1 MKPKKLITALIILA
15 ILIAVA
21 MVAWNRFGKQTGG
34 DITPTPTA
42 TATVAPTEGAEP
54 TTEPTKEPAATETP
68 TPTEEPAVTNAP
80 VPTAEP
86 TPEPTAEPTEAP
98 MPTEEPTPTAEPTP
112 TEIPVHVHA
121 WEKKEVKPTCTEG
134 GRTWEEC
141 ACGEVQNE
149 VIMDALGHGELIYT
163 VISSPTVETEGEY
176 EETCSLCGEIV
187 NKGNIVKLSPTP
199 VPTST
204 PTPTPTNTPTPT
216 PTNTPTPTPTSTPT
230 PKPTNTPVPTA
241 TSTPIPSPTA
251 KPVFGEIVIGGG
263 ETNISLTSMEPVE
276 YVITLVGDP
285 GATELEYTLSRNDL
299 LNVRLEQGTTD
310 RQYSIKLQANG
321 MNGKTGIVLTLY
333 GKDEYGN
340 RTVCDEVTLS
350 VKVDLK
356 AYDPV
361 ADGYPYYVETWTYEG
376 ITVELWAKS
385 EKSSAGVMIFTGEG
399 VVTRKTTSIAAGWT
413 TKNDYFQW
421 LIEKM
426 YFGDGITEIGP
437 GLPKETTKEVRLPA
451 TLKVLGSSAFVNAK
465 LKDVV
470 LPEGLQCIE
479 DAAFAH
485 CYELEKVVLPSTLKH
500 IGRGAFTHK
509 VQSPTNYKNG
519 LKELTIPKSVEW
531 IGYGAFEYRYDLMLT
546 LESGI
551 DTSSYEEGWNYDGMN
566 EPLTMIT
573 E

>member
-15 ILIAVA
+15 ILIAGA

-54 TTEPTKEPAATETP
+54 TAEPTVDPTKEPTP
-68 TPTEEPAVTNAP
+68 TAEPTATNTP
-80 VPTAEP
+80 VPTEEP

-98 MPTEEPTPTAEPTP
+98 APTAEPTP

-141 ACGEVQNE
+141 ACGEIQNE
-149 VIMDALGHGELIYT
+149 VILNALGHGELIYT

-176 EETCSLCGEIV
+176 TETCTACGEVV
-187 NKGNIVKLSPTP
+187 NRGNIVKLSPTP

-216 PTNTPTPTPTSTPT
+216 PTNTPTPVPTNTPT
-230 PKPTNTPVPTA
+230 PKPTNTPAPTA

-321 MNGKTGIVLTLY
+321 INGKTGIVLTLY

-376 ITVELWAKS
+376 ITMEKWAES
-385 EKSSAGVMIFTGEG
+385 ENSLFSVLIITGEG
-399 VVTRKTTSIAAGWT
+399 EIKPEAYYKCT
-413 TKNDYFQW
+413 
-421 LIEKM
+421 IEKP
-426 YFGDGITEIGP
+426 YDRIKKVVLCEGITEFGNF
-437 GLPKETTKEVRLPA
+437 LPTATYVEEV
-451 TLKVLGSSAFVNAK
+451 
-465 LKDVV
+465 
-470 LPEGLQCIE
+470 I
-479 DAAFAH
+479 
-485 CYELEKVVLPSTLKH
+485 LPSTLKSIGNSAFKSAKLTEVIIPEGVEE
-500 IGRGAFTHK
+500 IGRGAFMWCDKLEK
-509 VQSPTNYKNG
+509 VILPSTLKSIGMCAFSASTQSPNKYTNY
-519 LKELTIPKSVEW
+519 LLELFIPKSVEF
-531 IGYGAFEYRYDLMLT
+531 INYAAFEYHYGLVIT
-546 LESGI
+546 VEAGT
-551 DTSSYEEGWNYDGMN
+551 DTSGYAEDWYCSGSSVPHTVIYE
-566 EPLTMIT
+566 
-573 E
+573 

>member
-15 ILIAVA
+15 ILIAGA
-21 MVAWNRFGKQTGG
+21 MVAWNRFGKETGG

-42 TATVAPTEGAEP
+42 TVAPTESVEP
-54 TTEPTKEPAATETP
+54 TTEPTVEP
-68 TPTEEPAVTNAP
+68 TPTAEPTATNTP

-86 TPEPTAEPTEAP
+86 TPEPTEAP

-112 TEIPVHVHA
+112 TEIPVHVHV

-141 ACGEVQNE
+141 ACGEIQNE
-149 VIMDALGHGELIYT
+149 VILNALGHGELIYT

-176 EETCSLCGEIV
+176 EESCSVCKEVV
-187 NKGNIVKLSPTP
+187 NRGNIVKLSPTP

-263 ETNISLTSMEPVE
+263 ETNISLISMEPVE

-299 LNVRLEQGTTD
+299 LNVRLEQGTTE
-310 RQYSIKLQANG
+310 RQYTLRLQSYG
-321 MNGKTGIVLTLY
+321 INGKAGIVLTLY

-350 VKVDLK
+350 VKVELK

-361 ADGYPYYVETWTYEG
+361 EDGYPYYVET
-376 ITVELWAKS
+376 L
-385 EKSSAGVMIFTGEG
+385 
-399 VVTRKTTSIAAGWT
+399 
-413 TKNDYFQW
+413 N
-421 LIEKM
+421 
-426 YFGDGITEIGP
+426 GDGITLELWAESETSIHTVLIVNGEGTVSYKTVGTGSWDAIQKRDRVRKIVFGEGITEIQKF
-437 GLPKETTKEVRLPA
+437 LTTSYTE
-451 TLKVLGSSAFVNAK
+451 
-465 LKDVV
+465 
-470 LPEGLQCIE
+470 EI
-479 DAAFAH
+479 
-485 CYELEKVVLPSTLKH
+485 VLPSTLKS
-500 IGRGAFTHK
+500 IGAGAFQKAKLTEAIIPEGVEKIDDCAFMWCNQLEK
-509 VQSPTNYKNG
+509 VNLPSTLKSIGMSTFAASTQSPNKYTNY
-519 LKELTIPKSVEW
+519 LLEVFIPKSVEF
-531 IGYGAFEYRYDLMLT
+531 INYAAFEYHYGLVIT
-546 LESGI
+546 VEAGT
-551 DTSSYEEGWNYDGMN
+551 DTSGYEKEWYCSGSSVPHTVIY
-566 EPLTMIT
+566 E
-573 E
+573 

>member
-15 ILIAVA
+15 ILIAGA
-21 MVAWNRFGKQTGG
+21 MVAWNRFGKETGG
-34 DITPTPTA
+34 DITPAPTVA
-42 TATVAPTEGAEP
+42 ATVAPTESVEPTAEP
-54 TTEPTKEPAATETP
+54 TAEPTKAP
-68 TPTEEPAVTNAP
+68 TPTAEPTATNTP
-80 VPTAEP
+80 VPTEEP

-112 TEIPVHVHA
+112 TEIPVHVHV

-141 ACGEVQNE
+141 ACGEIQNE
-149 VIMDALGHGELIYT
+149 VILNALGHGELIYT

-176 EETCSLCGEIV
+176 EESCSVCKEVV
-187 NKGNIVKLSPTP
+187 NRGNIVKLSPTP

-216 PTNTPTPTPTSTPT
+216 PTNTPTPTSTPT

-340 RTVCDEVTLS
+340 RAVCDEVTLS

-361 ADGYPYYVETWTYEG
+361 ADGYPYYVET
-376 ITVELWAKS
+376 L
-385 EKSSAGVMIFTGEG
+385 
-399 VVTRKTTSIAAGWT
+399 
-413 TKNDYFQW
+413 N
-421 LIEKM
+421 
-426 YFGDGITEIGP
+426 GDGITLELWAESETSIHTVLIVNGEGTVSYKTVGTGSWDALDKRDRVRKIVFGEGITEIQSFM
-437 GLPKETTKEVRLPA
+437 TA
-451 TLKVLGSSAFVNAK
+451 TYT
-465 LKDVV
+465 
-470 LPEGLQCIE
+470 EEI
-479 DAAFAH
+479 
-485 CYELEKVVLPSTLKH
+485 VLPSTLKSIGICAFQGAKLTEVILPEGVEE
-500 IGRGAFTHK
+500 IGRGAFKWSNQLEKLVLPSTLK
-509 VQSPTNYKNG
+509 SIGSSAFSASTQSPNNYTNY
-519 LKELTIPKSVEW
+519 LLEVFIPKSVEF
-531 IGYGAFEYRYDLMLT
+531 INYFAFEYRYGLVIT
-546 LESGI
+546 VEEGT
-551 DTSSYEEGWNYDGMN
+551 DTSGYAEEWYHSGSSVPHTVIYK
-566 EPLTMIT
+566 
-573 E
+573 

>member
-42 TATVAPTEGAEP
+42 TVAPTEGAEP
-54 TTEPTKEPAATETP
+54 TAEPTKEPAATETP
-68 TPTEEPAVTNAP
+68 TPTEEPAATNTP

-141 ACGEVQNE
+141 ACGEIQNE
-149 VIMDALGHGELIYT
+149 VILNALGHGELIYT

-216 PTNTPTPTPTSTPT
+216 PTNTPTPTSTPT

-321 MNGKTGIVLTLY
+321 INGKTGIVLTLY

-340 RTVCDEVTLS
+340 RTVCDEVTLN
-350 VKVDLK
+350 VKVELK

-361 ADGYPYYVETWTYEG
+361 ADGYPVFVETWTYENF
-376 ITVELWAKS
+376 TMELWQVDKVGYR
-385 EKSSAGVMIFTGEG
+385 SSVLIVTGEG
-399 VVTRKTTSIAAGWT
+399 EVTDNILTGWT
-413 TKNDYFQW
+413 TYLDYTRS
-421 LIEKM
+421 IEKM
-426 YFGDGITEIGP
+426 YFSDGITKISS
-437 GLPKETTKEVRLPA
+437 GLPKEYTKEVRFPA
-451 TLKVLGSSAFVNAK
+451 TLKELGNGAFTNAN
-465 LKDVV
+465 LIEVI
-470 LPEGLQCIE
+470 LPEGLE
-479 DAAFAH
+479 RMGRGAFSH
-485 CYELEKVVLPSTLKH
+485 CYELEKVVLPSTLKY
-500 IGRGAFTHK
+500 IGNSAFAHK
-509 VQSPTNYKNG
+509 VQSPTDYENG
-519 LKELTIPKSVEW
+519 LKEVTIPKSVEY
-531 IGYGAFEYRYDLMLT
+531 IGYGAFQNRYDLVLT
-546 LESGI
+546 LENGTDTDEYDKEWIFSGC
-551 DTSSYEEGWNYDGMN
+551 SV
-566 EPLTMIT
+566 PLTVKT

>member
-15 ILIAVA
+15 ILIAGA
-21 MVAWNRFGKQTGG
+21 MVAWNRFGKETGG

-54 TTEPTKEPAATETP
+54 TTEPTVEPTKEP
-68 TPTEEPAVTNAP
+68 TPTAEPTATNTP

-141 ACGEVQNE
+141 ACGEIQNE
-149 VIMDALGHGELIYT
+149 VILNALGHGELIYT
-163 VISSPTVETEGEY
+163 VISSPTVEAEGEY
-176 EETCSLCGEIV
+176 EESCSVCKEVV
-187 NKGNIVKLSPTP
+187 NRGNIVKLSPTP

-216 PTNTPTPTPTSTPT
+216 PTNTPTPTSTPT
-230 PKPTNTPVPTA
+230 PMPTNTPVPTA

-299 LNVRLEQGTTD
+299 LNVRLEKGTTD
-310 RQYSIKLQANG
+310 RQYTLRLQPYG
-321 MNGKTGIVLTLY
+321 INGKAGIELTLY
-333 GKDEYGN
+333 GKDEYGH
-340 RTVCDEVTLS
+340 RVVCDEVMVN
-350 VKVDLK
+350 VKVEMK

-376 ITVELWAKS
+376 ITMEKWAES
-385 EKSSAGVMIFTGEG
+385 ENSLFSVLIVTGEG
-399 VVTRKTTSIAAGWT
+399 EIKSETYYKCT
-413 TKNDYFQW
+413 TKKPYDRIKKVV
-421 LIEKM
+421 LCE
-426 YFGDGITEIGP
+426 GITEFGNF
-437 GLPKETTKEVRLPA
+437 LPTATYVEEV
-451 TLKVLGSSAFVNAK
+451 VF
-465 LKDVV
+465 
-470 LPEGLQCIE
+470 
-479 DAAFAH
+479 
-485 CYELEKVVLPSTLKH
+485 PSTLKSIGAGAFSDAQLKEVILPEGVEE
-500 IGRGAFTHK
+500 IGRGAFKWCNQLEK
-509 VQSPTNYKNG
+509 VVFPSTLKSIGSSAFAASTQSPNKYTNN
-519 LKELTIPKSVEW
+519 LLEVFIPKNVEF
-531 IGYGAFEYRYDLMLT
+531 INYFAFEYRYGLVIT
-546 LESGI
+546 VEAGT
-551 DTSSYEEGWNYDGMN
+551 DTSGYAEEWYHSGSSVPHTVIYE
-566 EPLTMIT
+566 
-573 E
+573 

>member
-42 TATVAPTEGAEP
+42 TATVAPTESVEP

-68 TPTEEPAVTNAP
+68 TPTKKPAATNTP

-112 TEIPVHVHA
+112 TEIHVHVHV

-141 ACGEVQNE
+141 ACGEIQNE
-149 VIMDALGHGELIYT
+149 VILNALGHGELIYT

-176 EETCSLCGEIV
+176 EESCSVCKEVV
-187 NKGNIVKLSPTP
+187 NRGNIVKLSPTP
-199 VPTST
+199 VPTS
-204 PTPTPTNTPTPT
+204 TPTPT

-321 MNGKTGIVLTLY
+321 INGKTGIVLTLY

-340 RTVCDEVTLS
+340 KAVCDEVTLN

-361 ADGYPYYVETWTYEG
+361 ADGYPIFVETWTYENF
-376 ITVELWAKS
+376 TMELWQVDKVGYR
-385 EKSSAGVMIFTGEG
+385 SSVLIVSGEG
-399 VVTRKTTSIAAGWT
+399 EVTKDIRTGWT
-413 TKNDYFQW
+413 TYLDY
-421 LIEKM
+421 IRCVEKM
-426 YFGDGITEIGP
+426 YFSDGITKISS
-437 GLPKETTKEVRLPA
+437 GLPTEATKEVRFPS
-451 TLKVLGSSAFVNAK
+451 TLKELGNGAFKNSSFVE
-465 LKDVV
+465 VI
-470 LPEGLQCIE
+470 LPEGLE
-479 DAAFAH
+479 RMGRGAFSH
-485 CYELEKVVLPSTLKH
+485 CYELEKVVLPSTLKY
-500 IGRGAFTHK
+500 IGNSAFAHK
-509 VQSPTNYKNG
+509 VQPPTDYENG
-519 LKELTIPKSVEW
+519 LKEVTIPKSVEY
-531 IGYGAFEYRYDLMLT
+531 IGYGAFQNRYDLVLT
-546 LESGI
+546 LENGTDTEEYDKDWNFSGC
-551 DTSSYEEGWNYDGMN
+551 SV
-566 EPLTMIT
+566 PLTVKT
-573 E
+573 K